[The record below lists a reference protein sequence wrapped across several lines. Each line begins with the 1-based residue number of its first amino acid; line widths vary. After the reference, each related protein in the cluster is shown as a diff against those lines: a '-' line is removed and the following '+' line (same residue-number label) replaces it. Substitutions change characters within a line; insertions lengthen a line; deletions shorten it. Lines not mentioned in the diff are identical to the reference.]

1 MLSVLYRM
9 EGELPKKKNNRIKG
23 IDAVIRKVFLLKS
36 VFIYNKTPVRNI
48 TATEK

>member
-9 EGELPKKKNNRIKG
+9 EGELPKKKITASKELMRLSEKY
-23 IDAVIRKVFLLKS
+23 FLLKS